1 MLELREAGPDDHADV
16 QHLHAQHTGQ
26 NYLSVR
32 NYESWPGKCTLA
44 VDGGEVL
51 GFCLGNHDSGV
62 WGNVVVTPDP
72 LEHWNCSYITH
83 LVVDAGYRRHG
94 IGSILLR
101 DFLEQ
106 AERAGNTWV
115 ILTPARRPKG
125 RPRRTCTPS
134 TAPTGSAT
142 CGTGPMTGTRRG
154 GRSITTCSDTRS
166 ARTTGMRSPCST
178 APSPGN
184 HPTRRNRS
192 RQLIGTTEPESS
204 RSTSTDWAPTPTDF
218 RPPRA
223 QQKVGAGA
231 SEEPGSSHRRCLSLA

>member
-26 NYLSVR
+26 NYLAVR
-32 NYESWPGKCTLA
+32 NYESWLGKCTLA

-72 LEHWNCSYITH
+72 PEHWNCSYITH

-101 DFLEQ
+101 NFLEQ

-115 ILTPARRPKG
+115 ILNPGSQTEGQTEADLHAFYGANGFRHLRHRSDDGDPEG
-125 RPRRTCTPS
+125 REVDHYMLGYQVGEDDRYEV
-134 TAPTGSAT
+134 AVLD
-142 CGTGPMTGTRRG
+142 GPFTRE
-154 GRSITTCSDTRS
+154 
-166 ARTTGMRSPCST
+166 SPD
-178 APSPGN
+178 PP
-184 HPTRRNRS
+184 
-192 RQLIGTTEPESS
+192 EPESAADRDHRARIIKEYKRRLGAYS
-204 RSTSTDWAPTPTDF
+204 NGLPPAESTAE
-218 RPPRA
+218 
-223 QQKVGAGA
+223 G
-231 SEEPGSSHRRCLSLA
+231 RRRGF